1 MAMCTDPVI
10 GDILSSWRY
19 DLSGIS
25 PEMRGDYEQH
35 FEECAGCRRRQ
46 RLHRTI
52 DVTLIGI
59 STFSAIAFLL
69 AIAVIHRVEPLRFW
83 AVAHLNLREMDVV
96 HLHLRHI
103 YLQLTLQD
111 VAVAGL
117 MVSLLAWLLVA
128 LMTPA
133 PTYLT
138 GMAITQARVIE
149 KEFRNRV
156 PRNVA

>member
-1 MAMCTDPVI
+1 MCTDPI
-10 GDILSSWRY
+10 AGDILSSWRY
-19 DLSGIS
+19 DLSGIT
-25 PEMRGDYEQH
+25 PAMRKDYEQH
-35 FEECAGCRRRQ
+35 FEECALCRARQ
-46 RLHRTI
+46 RLHRTV

-59 STFSAIAFLL
+59 STLSALCFLMAL
-69 AIAVIHRVEPLRFW
+69 AIIHQIEPLRYW
-83 AVAHLNLREMDVV
+83 AFVHLNLRDVDVV
-96 HLHLRHI
+96 HVHLRHM
-103 YLQLTLQD
+103 YLEVTLQE
-111 VAVAGL
+111 VAVVGL

-138 GMAITQARVIE
+138 GMAMTQARVLE

>member
-1 MAMCTDPVI
+1 MTMCTDPVV

-25 PEMRGDYEQH
+25 PEMRTDYEQH
-35 FEECAGCRRRQ
+35 FVECSGCRARQ

-52 DVTLIGI
+52 DVALIGI
-59 STFSAIAFLL
+59 STLSSLVFLL
-69 AIAVIHRVEPLRFW
+69 AIAVIHRIEPLRFW
-83 AVAHLNLREMDVV
+83 AIAHMNLRGLDVV
-96 HLHLRHI
+96 HLHLRHM
-103 YLQLTLQD
+103 YLEVTLQD

-138 GMAITQARVIE
+138 GMAMTQARVLE
-149 KEFRNRV
+149 KELRSRV